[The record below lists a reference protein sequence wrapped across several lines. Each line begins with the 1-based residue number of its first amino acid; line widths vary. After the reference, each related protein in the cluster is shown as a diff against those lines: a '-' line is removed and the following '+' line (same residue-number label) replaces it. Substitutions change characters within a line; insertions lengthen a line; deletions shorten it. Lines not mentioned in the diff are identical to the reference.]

1 MESKTM
7 VNQEFVKLDRF
18 HRTNFVCWKDK
29 MMFMLTLLKIF
40 YILDLN
46 LSEIFAS
53 TLEDN
58 DQLKASVKN
67 EIKMNCFAEAMSSI
81 ICQIVCII
89 FFTFT
94 KSLKK
99 IWKSLEYK
107 YNIEKQGVDKFLII
121 KYFKFSIIDNISVMN
136 QVHELQVL
144 IFKLKDLKVEVLE
157 ALETIGIIA
166 KFPLSWNDYRKKL
179 LYTTKELFLEQIQKH
194 LRIEKEIIIHV

>member
-1 MESKTM
+1 
-7 VNQEFVKLDRF
+7 
-18 HRTNFVCWKDK
+18 
-29 MMFMLTLLKIF
+29 MLTFLKIF

-46 LSEIFAS
+46 LSKILAS

-58 DQLKASVKN
+58 DQLKVERKKWNKDELFCRGHVLNNLSDCLYN
-67 EIKMNCFAEAMSSI
+67 
-81 ICQIVCII
+81 

-94 KSLKK
+94 KSLKD

-107 YNIEKQGVDKFLII
+107 YNIEKQGLDKFLII

-157 ALETIGIIA
+157 ALETGGIIA